1 MRQKLI
7 LFFAFSLI
15 VMSTHAQE
23 ITGVVSDA
31 SEGFPLPGATVTIEP
46 GNRGLST
53 DQSGRFS
60 YDGLPNGEYRITV
73 SFVGYGDEVR
83 TVNVTGNRT
92 YRLTISLTP
101 SVIEADEV
109 VVTATKT
116 ERKISDLPVRMEL
129 VSAKTMGSTP
139 AIDLAGYLRN
149 SSGVGVF
156 VPGGFISHK
165 SNVVMR
171 GMSGV
176 SQARVLVLLDGIP
189 VNKADGGS
197 VHWSLFQP
205 EQIDRIEITK
215 GPGSSLYGGN
225 ALGGVINMITKEPQK
240 KFQGFVK
247 GEYGSMNTY
256 GGRFNIGGTT
266 ADGSGRGA
274 FYSVNGYYRQ
284 SDGYV
289 NLALEDEDGNYIPE
303 ADTTTGTIKN
313 DMKEHGIDIQGGYYF
328 NENNSIKASFSYY
341 DDQRGT
347 GYINPDGLVS
357 TADHDSWSASL
368 SYRGTAGKADIRG
381 DIWYRNEDYAKVNS
395 SDSDSKNYSVI
406 SDRQDIGLQLHS
418 SLPVGDNSTVTAGVD
433 LKNGSVDA
441 VDKYLMVSD
450 RVYNRGE
457 MTSFALF
464 VQEELKAFDDRFI
477 AVAGLRYDNARYFN
491 GAYYIE
497 NPTSATSI
505 LQELEDRNQDENSW
519 SSLSPRLSLLYK
531 VSPSLRFFATY
542 SHGFRASVLDDLC
555 RSGFVRGGFKQA
567 NPYLGPEKLNS
578 YEMGADFTAGS
589 FTLSS
594 SFYYSEGTDFMYY
607 VSTGDSIAMGSRLRP
622 VRRVENISGVE
633 IKGLELKAGYDLNT
647 HVSLSANY
655 SYNESVVS
663 SFDPEF
669 SSQSEDITGMYLTYV
684 PKHRASGQF
693 TWRNPAV
700 NAGLVVNHTG
710 AHFSDDQNEVEIDP
724 FTSLDL
730 RLWKS
735 FRTFSVRLD
744 IENLTDK
751 VVLIDDGYLNFGR
764 FVRLEFFYAF

>member
-7 LFFAFSLI
+7 LFFAFSLT
-15 VMSTHAQE
+15 VMSLAAQE
-23 ITGVVSDA
+23 ISGVVSDA
-31 SEGFPLPGATVTIEP
+31 SEGFPLPGATVILEP
-46 GNRGLST
+46 GSRGVST
-53 DQSGRFS
+53 DQSGRFTF
-60 YDGLPNGEYRITV
+60 DGVSQGEYSVTV
-73 SFVGYGDEVR
+73 SFVGYDDEVR
-83 TVNVTGNRT
+83 TVNVAGNRNH
-92 YRLTISLTP
+92 RLTISLSP
-101 SVIEADEV
+101 SLVEADEV

-139 AIDLAGYLRN
+139 AIDMAGYLRN

-176 SQARVLVLLDGIP
+176 SQARVLVLLDGVP

-266 ADGSGRGA
+266 ADDNGRGA

-289 NLALEDEDGNYIPE
+289 NLALEDEDGDYLPE
-303 ADTTTGTIKN
+303 ADTTKGTIKN
-313 DMKEHGIDIQGGYYF
+313 DMEEHGIDIQGGYYF
-328 NENNSIKASFSYY
+328 NENNSLKASFSYY

-347 GYINPDGLVS
+347 GFRNEDGLVS

-381 DIWYRNEDYAKVNS
+381 DIWFRNEDYAKVNS

-418 SLPVGDNSTVTAGVD
+418 SLPVGQNSTVTAGVD

-441 VDKYLMVSD
+441 VDKYLLVSD

-464 VQEELKAFDDRFI
+464 LQEELKAFDDRFI
-477 AVAGLRYDNARYFN
+477 AVAGLRYDHARYFN

-505 LQELEDRNQDENSW
+505 LQELEERNQDENSW
-519 SSLSPRLSLLYK
+519 NSLSPRLSLLYK

-542 SHGFRASVLDDLC
+542 SHGFRASILDDLC

-578 YEMGADFTAGS
+578 YEIGADFTAGS

-594 SFYYSEGTDFMYY
+594 SFYYSDGTDFMYY

-622 VRRVENISGVE
+622 IRRVENISGVE
-633 IKGLELKAGYDLNT
+633 IKGVELKAGYDLNT
-647 HVSLSANY
+647 HISLSANY

-693 TWRNPAV
+693 TWRNPVV
-700 NAGLVVNHTG
+700 NAGFVVNHTG
-710 AHFSDDQNEVEIDP
+710 AHFADDQNEVEIDP
-724 FTSLDL
+724 FTSLDM

-744 IENLTDK
+744 IENITDK